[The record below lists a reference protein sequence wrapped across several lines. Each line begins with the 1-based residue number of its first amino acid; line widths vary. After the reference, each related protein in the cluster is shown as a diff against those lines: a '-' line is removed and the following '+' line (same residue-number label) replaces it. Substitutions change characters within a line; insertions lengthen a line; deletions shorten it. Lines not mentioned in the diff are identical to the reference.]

1 MSDADD
7 IKDFDGKLQG
17 LLLRGFRHWH
27 LKITEQ
33 VGEFSG
39 KFLGRVVDL

>member
-7 IKDFDGKLQG
+7 IKDFDGKLG
-17 LLLRGFRHWH
+17 LLLRGFRHRH

-39 KFLGRVVDL
+39 KFLGRGLDL